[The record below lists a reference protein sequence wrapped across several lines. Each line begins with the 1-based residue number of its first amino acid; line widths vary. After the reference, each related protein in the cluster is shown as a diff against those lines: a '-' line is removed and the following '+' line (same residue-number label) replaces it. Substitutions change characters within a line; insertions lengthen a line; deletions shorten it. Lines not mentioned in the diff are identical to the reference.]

1 MPSPTS
7 VVANRGEHHRV
18 APLKLSE
25 QPSQLHNHNHHSH
38 QQHQQ
43 HHRSQATNHNY
54 YYTQQQVFQ
63 GLHSQQHGSQAQ
75 ETGWECPASEKSKRT
90 INPVRPIIDSILK
103 DIKMG
108 YQRADGKDPIS
119 LAQCDPAAS
128 SALKPCNA
136 ALDAVARALR
146 ERHHSASYLNASG
159 SPEARVAVAH
169 HHSYHEHII
178 GADNIVIAN
187 GCSGALQLA
196 LDTLL
201 DPGTTVLVPHPGF
214 PLYQMIAESN
224 GAKVIEYHLLQDR
237 NWECD
242 MDHLESIMA
251 SSTNVRAIII
261 NNPSN
266 PTGAVFSEYH
276 LKQIVS
282 FAAKHHL
289 PIVSDEIYGEITFA
303 PHKFHPMALVA
314 AKMGRQVP
322 VITASGISKQFLVPG
337 WRVGWLAFHDNNYN
351 SLQGI
356 QDGVKRLALDTLLDP
371 GTTVLVPH
379 PGFPLYQM
387 IAESN
392 GAKVIEYHLLQD
404 RNWECDMDHL
414 ESIMASSTNVRAI
427 IINNPSNPTGAVF
440 SEYHLKQI
448 VSFAAKHHLPIVS
461 DEIYGE
467 ITFAPH
473 KFHPMALVAAKMGR
487 QVPVI
492 TASGI
497 SKQFLVPGWRV
508 GWLAFHD
515 K

>member
-1 MPSPTS
+1 
-7 VVANRGEHHRV
+7 
-18 APLKLSE
+18 
-25 QPSQLHNHNHHSH
+25 
-38 QQHQQ
+38 
-43 HHRSQATNHNY
+43 
-54 YYTQQQVFQ
+54 
-63 GLHSQQHGSQAQ
+63 
-75 ETGWECPASEKSKRT
+75 
-90 INPVRPIIDSILK
+90 
-103 DIKMG
+103 MG

-356 QDGVKRLALDTLLDP
+356 QDGVKRLAQIQL
-371 GTTVLVPH
+371 
-379 PGFPLYQM
+379 
-387 IAESN
+387 
-392 GAKVIEYHLLQD
+392 GASHLAQ
-404 RNWECDMDHL
+404 
-414 ESIMASSTNVRAI
+414 
-427 IINNPSNPTGAVF
+427 
-440 SEYHLKQI
+440 
-448 VSFAAKHHLPIVS
+448 AA
-461 DEIYGE
+461 
-467 ITFAPH
+467 
-473 KFHPMALVAAKMGR
+473 
-487 QVPVI
+487 VPVLLSLATPGVAEWKKNVKETLEQQAI
-492 TASGI
+492 FFCDIISRCDGLEVIPPQGAMYVIVKVDCRQLGLSDDTEFARRLLEEENVFVLPGSAFGVPNVFRAVISSPGSVLETASLRI
-497 SKQFLVPGWRV
+497 
-508 GWLAFHD
+508 HD
-515 K
+515 FCQRCCEQTERKRKKPRSAK